1 MRNTELVSV
10 ETSLQVQQKKRKGI
24 DLKIL
29 GYSGAAFGLIVC
41 GGNAYKRNG
50 AVWFVFFDA

>member
-24 DLKIL
+24 DLKFWDIP
-29 GYSGAAFGLIVC
+29 VRE
-41 GGNAYKRNG
+41 KR
-50 AVWFVFFDA
+50 

>member
-10 ETSLQVQQKKRKGI
+10 ETSLQVQQKKAERNRF
-24 DLKIL
+24 KIL